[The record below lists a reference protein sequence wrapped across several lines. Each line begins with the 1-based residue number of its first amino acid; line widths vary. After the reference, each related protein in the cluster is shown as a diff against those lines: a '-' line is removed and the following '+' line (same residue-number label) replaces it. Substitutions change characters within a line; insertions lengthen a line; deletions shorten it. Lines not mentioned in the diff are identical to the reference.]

1 LIDFFIPACYTDI
14 KLFPVLIG
22 MVRTLDHELYK
33 IGSGDRMKRPVINIG
48 LMGVGTVGTGVARVL
63 LTEGDLLTSRTGIRF
78 NLKTVVDLDW
88 GRERELKFG
97 EVKTSTNVEDI
108 VNDPE
113 IDIVVETIGGY
124 EPAFTYISQALAARK
139 HVITANKALVA
150 TKGRE
155 LFSRA
160 KANGVNIL
168 FEASVGGGIPVI
180 KGLREGLVANKIL
193 GLYGIVNG
201 TSNYILT
208 RMHQEN
214 LEFAEALREA
224 QIKGFAEADPSLDIS
239 GVDAAHKL
247 AILAALA
254 SGGLVDFHSIPV
266 EGISA
271 VTSFDINYAKSF
283 GYVIKLLAVCRF
295 AQNQVDLRV
304 HPTLVPE
311 NHLLA
316 AVNNEL
322 NAVFI
327 TGDLVGNTM
336 FYGPGAGQ
344 NPTAS
349 AVVSDIIDLA
359 RDLLLKN
366 GEFFSSLTIN
376 PEKILSLLP
385 LGEISNR
392 YYLRLYTRDQPG
404 IFAQIAGVLGE
415 NNISISSVVQLE
427 AHGEKEFVPIVLLTH
442 EAREN
447 YFNNALK
454 EIGKFD
460 FIRPDILRLRLF

>member
-1 LIDFFIPACYTDI
+1 
-14 KLFPVLIG
+14 
-22 MVRTLDHELYK
+22 MERT
-33 IGSGDRMKRPVINIG
+33 VINIG

-63 LTEGDLLTSRTGIRF
+63 LTEGDLLTARSGVKLR
-78 NLKTVVDLDW
+78 LKTVVDVDW
-88 GRERELKFG
+88 DRERDLNLG
-97 EVKTSTNVEDI
+97 EVTTSTKVEDI
-108 VNDPE
+108 INDPE

-139 HVITANKALVA
+139 HVITANKALLA

-155 LFSRA
+155 LFSLA

-208 RMHQEN
+208 RMHQDD

-239 GVDAAHKL
+239 GIDAAHKL
-247 AILAALA
+247 AILATLA

-266 EGISA
+266 EGISS
-271 VTSFDINYAKSF
+271 VTSLDINYAKSF

-295 AQNQVDLRV
+295 VGKQVDLRV
-304 HPTLVPE
+304 HPTLVPD

-316 AVNNEL
+316 AVDNEL

-349 AVVSDIIDLA
+349 AVVSDIIDLG
-359 RDLLLKN
+359 RDLRLKN
-366 GEFFSSLTIN
+366 GEPFTSLIIDT
-376 PEKILSLLP
+376 EKTLSFLP

-392 YYLRLYTRDQPG
+392 YYLRLFTRDQPG
-404 IFAQIAGVLGE
+404 ILAQIAGVLGE
-415 NNISISSVVQLE
+415 NKISISSVVQLE
-427 AHGEKEFVPIVLLTH
+427 VHGEEEFVPIVLLTH
-442 EAREN
+442 EAPEKCLN
-447 YFNNALK
+447 KALK
-454 EIGKFD
+454 KIGEFG
-460 FIRPDILRLRLF
+460 FIRPDILRLRLFQPH